1 MAQNEEALREL
12 GKRRSEITAS
22 AHRLELQLNRL
33 RLQEENLR
41 DYLLENYGEDWQS
54 RVQEGWSEPPG
65 VKRRIAGLKK
75 EIKEMGPVDPQAIED
90 YEKLT
95 ERINFLSN
103 QYEDLTV
110 ARAKLEQVIEE
121 IEKKIKVQFIETFNQ
136 VREAFIDLFG
146 KLFSGGR
153 ADLKLLDPED
163 PLESGIEI
171 LAQPPGKRLQILS
184 LLSGGERAMTA
195 VALLFAVLRV
205 KPAPFCILDEIDA
218 TLDNV
223 NIKRFVELL
232 KLFSKD
238 IQFIMITHRRDTM
251 EVAEAL
257 YGVTMEEKGVSKLI
271 SLDLKRDAG

>member
-1 MAQNEEALREL
+1 M
-12 GKRRSEITAS
+12 
-22 AHRLELQLNRL
+22 
-33 RLQEENLR
+33 
-41 DYLLENYGEDWQS
+41 
-54 RVQEGWSEPPG
+54 QEGWSEPPG

-163 PLESGIEI
+163 PGIRGSRFWP
-171 LAQPPGKRLQILS
+171 QPGKRLQNFVFAFRGRTGDDRRGSALC
-184 LLSGGERAMTA
+184 RAPGQASPSVSSMRSTQ
-195 VALLFAVLRV
+195 LW
-205 KPAPFCILDEIDA
+205 
-218 TLDNV
+218 
-223 NIKRFVELL
+223 
-232 KLFSKD
+232 
-238 IQFIMITHRRDTM
+238 IM
-251 EVAEAL
+251 
-257 YGVTMEEKGVSKLI
+257 
-271 SLDLKRDAG
+271 